1 MRRINPE
8 LLLVLFLVVIAAMLN
23 FLVASQH
30 MALMFYFLPTL
41 YSAYRFG
48 RRHATL
54 TACASVLLVAV
65 LTYMNPGIFSRQ
77 MNLPIDARW
86 FDVTAWGG
94 ILVVAGYAMGT
105 LYERNQESLHEMKDG
120 HEAMLLI
127 LQQLVTNQKYCE
139 ADSCR
144 IAKYSTQ
151 IAESLGLDAGSTEDV
166 RTAALLRNINEM
178 GISNE
183 LLYRAANLSQEDVE
197 QGMRKLGK
205 AAGNARTIAGSLGRA
220 IPILVAGQQLMKNG
234 GSTVDAPIEVQI
246 LVMAENYEELVED
259 KGARKLSPAQ
269 AQEIIAKGSGK
280 KFDSMIVDA
289 FVKAFGQKP
298 EETSVAFSTA
308 GR

>member
-65 LTYMNPGIFSRQ
+65 LTYLNPTIFSRQ
-77 MNLPIDARW
+77 LNLPIDSRW

-105 LYERNQESLHEMKDG
+105 LYERNQESLLELKDG
-120 HEAMLLI
+120 YDGMLVI
-127 LQQLVTNQKYCE
+127 LQQFITNQKYSE
-139 ADSCR
+139 AHSYR
-144 IAKYSTQ
+144 IAMYSTQ

-166 RTAALLRNINEM
+166 RTAALLRNVNEL

-183 LLYRAANLSQEDVE
+183 ILYKAANLSQEDLE
-197 QGMRKLGK
+197 KGMRKPGK
-205 AAGNARTIAGSLGRA
+205 APGKARTIAGSLGRA
-220 IPILVAGQQLMKNG
+220 IPILVAGQQLMKSG
-234 GSTVDAPIEVQI
+234 ASTVDAPFEVQI
-246 LVMAENYEELVED
+246 LVMAENYEMLVGD
-259 KGARKLSPAQ
+259 TGGRKLSPAQ
-269 AQEIIAKGSGK
+269 AQEIIVKSSGK
-280 KFDSMIVDA
+280 KYDSMIVDA
-289 FVKAFGQKP
+289 FVKAFGLKP
-298 EETSVAFSTA
+298 EGTGIAFSAA